1 MLITVI
7 DAENWKRLCLD
18 GYTFLQGWSPDRSTL
33 DLARSIGTIVDLP
46 SLLPGSSIPTV
57 QSLKPRHRSEAP
69 RNQYSSTYGVSE
81 FPLHTDLAH
90 WVKPPRYFVLRCIT
104 GSPNVNTW
112 LAPASWLSPIVGEV
126 SLRQAITRP
135 RRLGS
140 RGVHCLLPLKF
151 RAEGTVGFRWD
162 PLFLVPMNGAAH
174 RVAEAMS
181 SRNVYS
187 IHKLVFTLSHPGD
200 TLIVD
205 NWRILHGRGSVAPTG
220 MNRCL
225 ERVYLSEILP

>member
-1 MLITVI
+1 MLFTMI

-18 GYTFLQGWSPDRSTL
+18 GYAFLHGWSPDHTTL
-33 DLARSIGTIVDLP
+33 ELARSIGTIVDVP
-46 SLLPGSSIPTV
+46 SLLPCSSIPTV
-57 QSLKPRHRSEAP
+57 QSLKPRHRSDAP
-69 RNQYSSTYGVSE
+69 RNQYSSAYGVSE

-90 WVKPPRYFVLRCIT
+90 WVRPPRYFVLRCIT
-104 GSPNVNTW
+104 GSPDVDTR
-112 LAPASWLSPIVGEV
+112 LAPASRLAPIVGEV
-126 SLRQAITRP
+126 SLRQAVTRP
-135 RRLGS
+135 HRLGS
-140 RGVHCLLPLKF
+140 RSVHCLLPLMF

-181 SRNVYS
+181 SS
-187 IHKLVFTLSHPGD
+187 IVHSIQKLSFTLSYPGD

-205 NWRILHGRGSVAPTG
+205 NWRILHGRGSVASTG

-225 ERVYLSEILP
+225 ERVYLTEILA